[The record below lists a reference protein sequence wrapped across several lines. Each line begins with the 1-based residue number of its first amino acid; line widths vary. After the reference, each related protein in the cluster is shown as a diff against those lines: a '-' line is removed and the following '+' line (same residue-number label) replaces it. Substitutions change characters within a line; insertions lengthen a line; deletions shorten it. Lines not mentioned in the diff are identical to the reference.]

1 MQKTCKEKGNILY
14 GDLSKQRNFKA
25 EFIGCNNLLYF
36 AGASQNVQVVFR
48 GGNSVVFIGNNARVN
63 GKIEIATNG
72 VCYIGDNSTFN
83 GVAFESLRKKIS
95 LWEMIVYF
103 LGAFG

>member
-25 EFIGCNNLLYF
+25 EFIGCDNLLYF
-36 AGASQNVQVVFR
+36 AGASQNVQVIFR

-72 VCYIGDNSTFN
+72 VCYIGDDSTFN
-83 GVAFESLRKKIS
+83 GVAFRIFEGKNI
-95 LWEMIVYF
+95 IVGNDCMF
-103 LGAFG
+103 S